1 MEVLMAF
8 GTSISLAGF
17 IAQFTKIKWNG
28 IKRGEVDVT
37 HMASPDGWKEF
48 DPSALKDAG
57 GLDIE
62 IHFDPDTEPPI
73 DQAKASVVVTWP
85 VPAGMTNGASWTCDG
100 FLTELEIE
108 GELDGKLVATA
119 KAKFSGKPTFAAAS

>member
-1 MEVLMAF
+1 MEVLMGF

-17 IAQFTKIKWNG
+17 IAQFTKFKWTG
-28 IKRGEVDVT
+28 IKRGDIDVT

-73 DQAKASVVVTWP
+73 DQAKAAVTVSWP
-85 VPAGMTNGASWTCDG
+85 APEGASSGASWSCDG
-100 FLTELEIE
+100 FLTEIEIE
-108 GELDGKLVATA
+108 GELDGKIVASC
-119 KAKFSGKPTFAAAS
+119 KAKFSGKPTFTASA